1 MKGKINL
8 SKFLVFLLTVLI
20 SFTVLFVL
28 YSTTIP
34 KKYDLSVGDKSP
46 ENIVSSRAIINK
58 EATHQR
64 ALEQAQQVPD
74 VFVRSEAL
82 SDESMRQLNDF
93 FDAIDKYRSQLY
105 IEKVENPKDN
115 NSEVTE
121 ASRNDNQNA
130 NTNNSNNNTETTGT
144 TVENEYRGRV
154 PSSEEIEAAT
164 LKITEELQN
173 EKNLFV
179 EESIIDTFLKTSP
192 SIYVAVK
199 KNALNI
205 AETIMLGD
213 HDNTSLLVSI
223 TSQVNSLI
231 ENNSYYKNEYNQ
243 IALLLKSLLKPNMIF
258 DEAATKAAKES
269 TYNRIYNDPVLIP
282 AGNTIVNKGET
293 ITSEKFQMLDELAL
307 IEKNSI
313 DWATLSSLLLLYSL
327 ILFLM
332 WIYFRYQDN
341 KKLRTYNDWAVLLTI
356 LLATFF
362 ASTYLASISPLIL
375 PVYFVAILVASYF
388 GLNSALVLSLSMVI
402 LLLPVTQMNLQYLFV
417 AVLGTTSSALIA
429 SSSSSRQN
437 NTLTIIGVTATNFV
451 ASILYS
457 SLVQHSTYIMLQSA
471 IMAALAGFLSA
482 VLAIGVAPIVELFLS
497 TVAPT
502 RLIDLANAN
511 HPLLKRLFLEA
522 PATYQHSMMV
532 ANLAEAAAERIGI
545 DTLLARVGAYYHDVG
560 KLWNPQMYTENQ
572 GNFNPHSLLKTK
584 ESTRIIFKH
593 VKYGQSIAREY
604 GLPETVVEFIQQHH
618 GTTILQFFYTQA
630 CDEAEEMGIPLPAT
644 NEFRYSGPSPVRKE
658 IAVVMLADTVEA
670 AMKSTGL
677 TDIDEVEKLIRKLVR
692 GKVDQDQL
700 VNSGLSFKEVEEIMN
715 AFIHVYEG
723 LLHERVKYPDD
734 NRIKQANK

>member
-1 MKGKINL
+1 MRGKFNL
-8 SKFLVFLLTVLI
+8 SSFLMFLLTVLI
-20 SFTVLFVL
+20 SFAVLFVL
-28 YSTTIP
+28 YSATIP
-34 KKYDLSVGDKSP
+34 KKYDLAVGDKAP
-46 ENIVSSRAIINK
+46 ENIISSRAIVNK
-58 EATHQR
+58 EASHQR

-82 SDESMRQLNDF
+82 SDESMRQLNAF
-93 FDAIDKYRSQLY
+93 FDTIDKYRSTLY
-105 IEKVENPKDN
+105 IEKIEKDTGESANENESLEAENIDN
-115 NSEVTE
+115 ESSKLKNKNSETAVPTNKKEYKGRIPSDNEINE
-121 ASRNDNQNA
+121 ATQ
-130 NTNNSNNNTETTGT
+130 
-144 TVENEYRGRV
+144 
-154 PSSEEIEAAT
+154 
-164 LKITEELQN
+164 KITEELQN
-173 EKNLFV
+173 EKKLAV
-179 EESIIDTFLKTSP
+179 EDSIIDAFLRINP
-192 SIYVAVK
+192 SIYAAVK
-199 KNALNI
+199 NNAINI
-205 AETIMLGD
+205 AKAIMLGE

-223 TSQVNSLI
+223 TSRVNTLI
-231 ENNSYYKNEYNQ
+231 ESSSYYKNEYNP
-243 IALLLKSLLKPNMIF
+243 ISTLLRAILKPNMIF
-258 DEAATKAAKES
+258 DEVATKAAKES

-293 ITSEKFQMLDELAL
+293 ITSEKYQMLDDLAL
-307 IEKNSI
+307 IDKNSI
-313 DWATLSSLLLLYSL
+313 DWATLSSLVLLYAL
-327 ILFLM
+327 VVFLM
-332 WIYFRYQDN
+332 WVYFRYQEN
-341 KKLRTYNDWAVLLTI
+341 LNLRTYNDWAVLLTI
-356 LLATFF
+356 LLSTFF
-362 ASTYLASISPLIL
+362 ASTYLSGISPLIL
-375 PVYFVAILVASYF
+375 PVYFVSILIASYF
-388 GLNSALVLSLSMVI
+388 GLKAALVLGLSLVL
-402 LLLPVTQMNLQYLFV
+402 LLLPVTQMNLQYLFI
-417 AVLGTTSSALIA
+417 AILGNICSALIA
-429 SSSSSRQN
+429 SASNSRQN
-437 NTLTIIGVTATNFV
+437 NTLTIIGTTATNFV

-457 SLVQHSTYIMLQSA
+457 SLIQHSTYIMLQNA
-471 IMAALAGFLSA
+471 ILAALAGFLSA

-572 GNFNPHSLLKTK
+572 GNFNPHSLLITK

-593 VKYGQSIAREY
+593 VKFGQTIAREY

-618 GTTILQFFYTQA
+618 GTTILQYFYTQA

-644 NEFRYSGPSPVRKE
+644 NEFRYPGPSPIRKE

-700 VNSGLSFKEVEEIMN
+700 VNSGLSFKDVEQIMN
-715 AFIHVYEG
+715 AFINVYEG

-734 NRIKQANK
+734 TRIKQAN

>member
-1 MKGKINL
+1 MRGKFNL
-8 SKFLVFLLTVLI
+8 SSFLMFLLTVLI
-20 SFTVLFVL
+20 SFAVLFVL
-28 YSTTIP
+28 YSATIP
-34 KKYDLSVGDKSP
+34 KKYDLAVGDKAP
-46 ENIVSSRAIINK
+46 ENIVSSRAIVNK
-58 EATHQR
+58 EASHQR

-74 VFVRSEAL
+74 IFVRSEAL
-82 SDESMRQLNDF
+82 SDESMRQINAF
-93 FDAIDKYRSQLY
+93 FDTVDKYRSTLY
-105 IEKVENPKDN
+105 IEKVENNTGETANENESLEAESIDN
-115 NSEVTE
+115 ESSKVKNK
-121 ASRNDNQNA
+121 
-130 NTNNSNNNTETTGT
+130 NTETVVT
-144 TVENEYRGRV
+144 TNKKEYKGRIPTDNEI
-154 PSSEEIEAAT
+154 SEAKQ
-164 LKITEELQN
+164 KITEELQN
-173 EKNLFV
+173 EKKIDV
-179 EESIIDTFLKTSP
+179 EDSIIDAFLRTNP
-192 SIYVAVK
+192 SIYAAVK
-199 KNALNI
+199 NNAINI
-205 AETIMLGD
+205 AEAIMLGE

-223 TSQVNSLI
+223 TSRVNTLI
-231 ENNSYYKNEYNQ
+231 ESNSYYKNEYNQ
-243 IALLLKSLLKPNMIF
+243 ISTLLRFLLKPNMIF
-258 DEAATKAAKES
+258 DEVATKAAKES
-269 TYNRIYNDPVLIP
+269 TYNKIYNDPVLIP

-293 ITSEKFQMLDELAL
+293 ITAEKYQMLDDLAL

-313 DWATLSSLLLLYSL
+313 DWATLSSLVLLYAL
-327 ILFLM
+327 VLFLV
-332 WIYFRYQDN
+332 WVYFRYQEN
-341 KKLRTYNDWAVLLTI
+341 LNLRTYNDWAVLLTI
-356 LLATFF
+356 LLSTFF
-362 ASTYLASISPLIL
+362 ASTYLSGISPLIL
-375 PVYFVAILVASYF
+375 PVYFVSILIASYF
-388 GLNSALVLSLSMVI
+388 GLKAALVLGLALVV
-402 LLLPVTQMNLQYLFV
+402 LLLPVTQMNLQYLFI
-417 AVLGTTSSALIA
+417 AILGTISSALVA
-429 SSSSSRQN
+429 SASNSRQN
-437 NTLTIIGVTATNFV
+437 NTLTIIGTTATNFV

-457 SLVQHSTYIMLQSA
+457 SLIQHSTYVMLQNA
-471 IMAALAGFLSA
+471 ILAALAGFLSA

-572 GNFNPHSLLKTK
+572 GNFNPHSLLITK

-593 VKYGQSIAREY
+593 VKFGQTIAREY

-618 GTTILQFFYTQA
+618 GTTILQYFYTQA

-644 NEFRYSGPSPVRKE
+644 NEFRYPGPSPMRKE

-700 VNSGLSFKEVEEIMN
+700 VNSGLSFKDVEQIMS

-734 NRIKQANK
+734 TRIKQAN